1 VKPQV
6 VSFRCVL
13 KNSLGT
19 LISTTF
25 SQDVITASVDQ
36 GNMLPGFTRRLNNL
50 KRGEKRR
57 IPVQAKEAYGLYD
70 PSLLMKLPQS
80 RLSKKKQF
88 KLGEEIKLEVG
99 SRLLTYRVIEVGNR
113 EVTLDANHP
122 LAGQDLVFEIEVTA
136 ARSATALELL
146 EIAQPEVQSYLH

>member
-1 VKPQV
+1 MKPQV

-25 SQDVITASVDQ
+25 SQDVITASGEQ
-36 GNMLPGFTRRLNNL
+36 SLLPGFTRRLKNL
-50 KRGEKRR
+50 KEGEKRR

-70 PSLLMKLPQS
+70 PSLLMKLPKA

-88 KLGEEIKLEVG
+88 QLGEEIKLEVG
-99 SRLLTYRVIEVGNR
+99 SRLRTYRVIEVDNR

-136 ARSATALELL
+136 ARSATPVELL
-146 EIAQPEVQSYLH
+146 EVAEPEGQSYLH

>member
-1 VKPQV
+1 MKPQV

-25 SQDVITASVDQ
+25 SQDVITAVDEP
-36 GNMLPGFTRRLNNL
+36 GSPLPGFTRRLKNL
-50 KRGEKRR
+50 KEGERRR
-57 IPVQAKEAYGLYD
+57 IPVEAKEAYGLYD
-70 PSLLMKLPQS
+70 PALLMKLPKN

-88 KLGEEIKLEVG
+88 QLGEEIKLEVG
-99 SRLLTYRVIEVGNR
+99 SHLRTYRVIEINSH

-136 ARSATALELL
+136 ARNATAGELL
-146 EIAQPEVQSYLH
+146 EMAEIPNYLH